1 MSLAKCLFLLA
12 ICLLFNDASAKPASI
27 FDPFG
32 LFETSQV
39 ASSSA
44 SSKSISTGLNLG
56 LFGASGSYS
65 SAVAHAHSNGR
76 GNGAATAEALA
87 NAASDAYGTGQA
99 QASAA
104 SSANANSEGFVRWP
118 DSLIGGRNYG
128 SSADAQ
134 ASSQSLGGSLNFGLG
149 EITAGIT
156 NSQASSHSHGQ
167 NFGIANAQANAKTK
181 LELGLNL
188 GLGNLLS
195 GLTNQKHRLEH
206 DTFYD
211 DQNYASIRN
220 SNNYAN
226 PGAYDTTYNNYSPSR
241 PLARGSVNPYAR
253 SRPNIVVHND
263 SDPILMIKGSI
274 ANTITNIQ
282 SSAVANV
289 QRIGNILTSPLRL
302 LRPHQ
307 RLRSRSTDIN
317 DDGAIAGAN
326 ANASA
331 DGEGSSK

>member
-1 MSLAKCLFLLA
+1 MSLAKCLFLSA
-12 ICLLFNDASAKPASI
+12 ICLLFNDASAKPATI
-27 FDPFG
+27 LDPFG
-32 LFETSQV
+32 LFEPSQV
-39 ASSSA
+39 ASSSASA

-87 NAASDAYGTGQA
+87 NAASDAYGTGRA

-104 SSANANSEGFVRWP
+104 SSANTNSEEFVRWP

-128 SSADAQ
+128 SSADAH

-149 EITAGIT
+149 EITAGIS

-167 NFGIANAQANAKTK
+167 NFGIGSTANAQANAKTK

-188 GLGNLLS
+188 GLGNLLG
-195 GLTNQKHRLEH
+195 GLTNQKHGLGY
-206 DTFYD
+206 DTSHD
-211 DQNYASIRN
+211 DQHYGSIRN

-241 PLARGSVNPYAR
+241 PLARSSVNPYAR
-253 SRPNIVVHND
+253 SRPNVV
-263 SDPILMIKGSI
+263 GSI

-307 RLRSRSTDIN
+307 RLRSRSTDSN
-317 DDGAIAGAN
+317 DDGAITGAN

-331 DGEGSSK
+331 DGDGSSK